1 MKKLT
6 DNLEETLIAILICAM
21 IVFETANAVLHAAG
35 SEAVGIP
42 QEIAID
48 CYIWIAFLSAA
59 FCAKKGCDVAVTMLS
74 DRYGASGVKIVKM
87 ICRIVNLL
95 VSICLL
101 IGAIIFLG
109 NTAAAGECGKL
120 TGIPLTI
127 IYASSVVGYLLCT
140 IRNIQSVLLSCRAE
154 KNK

>member
-6 DNLEETLIAILICAM
+6 DNLEEYLIAILICTM
-21 IVFETANAVLHAAG
+21 VVFETANAILHAVG
-35 SEAVGIP
+35 SEAVGVP

-48 CYIWIAFLSAA
+48 CYIWIAFLSAS

-74 DRYGASGVKIVKM
+74 DRYGASGVKTVKI
-87 ICRIVNLL
+87 ICRIINLI

-101 IGAIIFLG
+101 IGSIVFIG
-109 NTAAAGECGKL
+109 DTAAAGECGKL
-120 TGIPLTI
+120 TGIPLTL

-140 IRNIQSVLLSCRAE
+140 IRNIQSIFLSGRI
-154 KNK
+154 K